1 MIALVFNENREK
13 YLGYGE
19 AAAGFGLMLGPVIGS
34 IINEVFG
41 FMMTFLFLGIFC
53 FGSLVLSWIMIPN
66 YLN

>member
-1 MIALVFNENREK
+1 MIALVFSENREK

-53 FGSLVLSWIMIPN
+53 FVS
-66 YLN
+66 